1 MTFRPLTF
9 AIKYLLPLL
18 ALLAI
23 LYAGWRTHAGR
34 PSDQTLTPV
43 IAPAGSSLSTPS
55 SGTATATTPLARIAG
70 AGVVEPSS
78 EIVIVS
84 PNTSGVVSNV
94 NVAAGEVVKKG
105 QTLYTLDA
113 RELTAQ
119 QASRAAEIA
128 ALVSNAQVA
137 QAELADKQALLKLYQ
152 NIGDERAMAREEL
165 LKRQGAVDMAQ
176 ARLRSAQ
183 AQIKSAR
190 AAATQ
195 TQTQLELLT
204 VRAPMAG
211 TVLQLRLK
219 PGEFAQTN
227 NPQLLSMGNTTPLH
241 VRVDFDEADVSRLPL
256 GPAASVSARGA
267 SGAPVAATFVRAEP
281 VISPKRS
288 LTNAA
293 DERVDTRVLQVIYA
307 LPANTPGFYV
317 GQQID
322 AFVNA
327 QPTR

>member
-9 AIKYLLPLL
+9 AIKYLLPML

-23 LYAGWRTHAGR
+23 IYAGWRTYAGR
-34 PSDQTLTPV
+34 PNDQMLMPV
-43 IAPAGSSLSTPS
+43 IAPAGAPQ
-55 SGTATATTPLARIAG
+55 GTATSAITAAPVGRIAG

-78 EIVIVS
+78 EIVTVS
-84 PNTSGVVSNV
+84 PNASGVVSSV
-94 NVAAGEVVKKG
+94 NVVAGELVKKG
-105 QTLYTLDA
+105 QILFTLDA

-119 QASRAAEIA
+119 QASRSAEVA
-128 ALVSNAQVA
+128 ALANNAQVA
-137 QAELADKQALLKLYQ
+137 QVELVDKQTLLKLYQ
-152 NIGDERAMAREEL
+152 GIGDERAMVREEL
-165 LKRQGAVDMAQ
+165 LKRQGAVDIAQ
-176 ARLRSAQ
+176 ARLRVAQ
-183 AQIKSAR
+183 AQTQSAR
-190 AAATQ
+190 AASMQ
-195 TQTQLELLT
+195 TRTQLDLLT
-204 VRAPMAG
+204 VRAPIAG

-219 PGEFAQTN
+219 PGEFAQTTN
-227 NPQLLSMGNTTPLH
+227 TQLLLLANIPHLH
-241 VRVDFDEADVSRLPL
+241 VRVDFDEAAVSRLPL

-267 SGAPVAATFVRAEP
+267 SGAPVTATFVRADP

-322 AFVNA
+322 AFVNM